1 VRARFLAAMVAG
13 LAASCGGKPE
23 PAVATDPVLERQT
36 SAGRAALLLEKPEQ
50 AVKQYSDALT
60 RARERDDPGAI
71 GDLAFNLAVAQLR
84 AREPEAALR
93 NVQEASAELARR
105 HMTVPPSLALAEAV
119 ALYRTGR
126 SAEADAIAMRLEG
139 ENDPEVTAR
148 AAFIR
153 GLIAD
158 AKGDLPGLRLAHAN
172 IGAAK
177 SEEARA
183 DESELAARLLLRDDP
198 SRARAEAERAAAL
211 RREFVDYRGLSRC
224 LGLAALAAERAGE
237 LPSAADLYLRAG
249 RSAAGQAENTMAAEW
264 LKRAITLSRDP
275 AISGAARVAL
285 GSLSKER

>member
-1 VRARFLAAMVAG
+1 MVAG

-50 AVKQYSDALT
+50 AVKQYNDALT
-60 RARERDDPGAI
+60 RARERDDPAAI

-93 NVQEASAELARR
+93 NVRDVSAELARR
-105 HMTVPPSLALAEAV
+105 RMTVPPSLALAEAV

-126 SAEADAIAMRLEG
+126 SAEADAVAMRLEG
-139 ENDPEVTAR
+139 GETDAEVRAR

-224 LGLAALAAERAGE
+224 LGLAALAAERAGD
-237 LPSAADLYLRAG
+237 LSAAADLYLRAG